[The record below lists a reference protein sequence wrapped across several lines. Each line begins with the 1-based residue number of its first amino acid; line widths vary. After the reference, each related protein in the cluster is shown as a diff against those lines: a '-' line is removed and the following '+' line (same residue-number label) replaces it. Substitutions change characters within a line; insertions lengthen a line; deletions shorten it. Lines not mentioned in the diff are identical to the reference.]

1 MFIHIFFR
9 IVNCIYFLPGKIYVK
24 ILNRYIKKS
33 FPKIKGS
40 VGMPNQ
46 LKGLEYIDIGE
57 GTFLCKGGILTAW
70 DSYAGEKWYPKIII
84 GKNCC
89 IGEFF
94 HITACNS
101 IEIGDNLLT
110 GRYVYISDNAHGK
123 TDMFQLNIHPVK
135 RPLYSKGTVKIG
147 NNVWIGESARILAG
161 VTIGDGAI
169 IGANSVVTKDVP
181 AYSVV
186 GGVPAR
192 VLKTVK
198 AI

>member
-1 MFIHIFFR
+1 MLERFFFK
-9 IVNCIYFLPGKIYVK
+9 IVDFFYYLPTRFYVK
-24 ILNRYIKKS
+24 ILNRYVSKS
-33 FPKIKGS
+33 YPNIKGS
-40 VGMPNQ
+40 IGIPNEIR
-46 LKGLEYIDIGE
+46 GLEYISIGE
-57 GTFLCKGGILTAW
+57 GTSLCKGGILTAW
-70 DSYAGEKWYPKIII
+70 DSYAGKKLTPKIVI

-123 TDMFQLNIHPVK
+123 SDISQLNTHPVK
-135 RPLYSKGTVKIG
+135 RFLYSKGSVKIG
-147 NNVWIGESARILAG
+147 NNVWIGESVRILAG

-169 IGANSVVTKDVP
+169 IGANSVVTKNVP

-186 GGVPAR
+186 GGVPAKVIR
-192 VLKTVK
+192 ELNR
-198 AI
+198 